1 MKNISRRDFLKGAAA
16 GALSVAAMHAIPTVA
31 LADGEEVKNDPFHYS
46 WLDAPAPI
54 TNFDETIDLTD
65 QFLVIGAGMSGYAV
79 AARLVELGNKVTM
92 IAKTD

>member
-16 GALSVAAMHAIPTVA
+16 GALSVAAMSAMPAVA
-31 LADGEEVKNDPFHYS
+31 MADGEEVKNDPFHYP

-54 TNFDETIDLTD
+54 TEFDETVDLTG

-79 AARLVELGNKVTM
+79 AARLVELG
-92 IAKTD
+92 IAVDIETNRR